1 VAEHGGYRQP
11 ANPAPVS
18 GPGRLSKRTDG
29 GPGNAKQPVRWVSG
43 LPYGEGKEMMD
54 LQGAAPMSAAPSTPL
69 VSFDAPTDRPNEP
82 VTTGNPMGA
91 GAGPEALPAPAP
103 QNDVVSA
110 VIRAAY
116 ARYPSP
122 ALGSLVNQLD
132 AEGR

>member
-1 VAEHGGYRQP
+1 MAEHGGYRQP

-18 GPGRLSKRTDG
+18 GPGKLSKRTDG
-29 GPGNAKQPVRWVSG
+29 GPADAKQPVRWVSG

-54 LQGAAPMSAAPSTPL
+54 LQGSAPMDAAAPTSRIA
-69 VSFDAPTDRPNEP
+69 FDAPTERPHEP
-82 VTTGNPMGA
+82 VTAGNPLGP
-91 GAGPEALPAPAP
+91 GPGPEAMPAP
-103 QNDVVSA
+103 QPENDVVSA

-122 ALGSLVNQLD
+122 ALGALVNQLD

>member
-1 VAEHGGYRQP
+1 MAEHGGYRQP
-11 ANPAPVS
+11 ENPAPVS
-18 GPGRLSKRTDG
+18 GPGTLSKRTVG
-29 GPGNAKQPVRWVSG
+29 GPGTAKQPVRWVSG
-43 LPYGEGKEMMD
+43 MPWGEGKELMD
-54 LQGAAPMSAAPSTPL
+54 LQGAAPMSAAPAAPM
-69 VSFDAPTDRPNEP
+69 VPFDAPTERPHEP
-82 VTTGNPMGA
+82 VTTGNPLGA